1 MTKSMKFFALFL
13 TFALLT
19 ASAASYTVTIFQTS
33 QFGGKDLKPGEYK
46 VVVENDKVVIQKG
59 KEKVEQTAKVETAD
73 SKFASTSV
81 RYSDQNGKMKV
92 QEIRLG
98 GTTTKLVFN

>member
-1 MTKSMKFFALFL
+1 MTKTMKFFALFL

-19 ASAASYTVTIFQTS
+19 ASAASYTVTIFQPS
-33 QFGGKDLKPGEYK
+33 QFGGKELKPGEYK
-46 VVVENDKVVIQKG
+46 LVVENDKVVIQKG